1 MNEILKDFRH
11 LSPPPKQLLDEHAIK
26 VAKLIEQMGDKY
38 RLSTPMPRK
47 Q

>member
-1 MNEILKDFRH
+1 MIIDFRK
-11 LSPPPKQLLDEHAIK
+11 LSPPPKQALDERATK
-26 VAKLIEQMGDKY
+26 VEQIIQQMGDKY